1 MVLLLL
7 CPFGSALE
15 ISLPAVTLLS
25 DWEMFLPWNRMSSS
39 LLFAVERFCTPP
51 ELKLHVFSSS
61 KHGKEKQ
68 SMSEFFLLEF
78 KTLSCSKCLG
88 VGWPRWLVTSV
99 TYWTPKNENKAFWR
113 IEGYSVRFE
122 TISSVCIFMTSLNK
136 YFRWSRRWK
145 KWKWQWNRR
154 SKVYTRRAPV
164 SDWRAAFRRGR

>member
-1 MVLLLL
+1 MLF

-25 DWEMFLPWNRMSSS
+25 DWEMFLPSNRMSSS

-99 TYWTPKNENKAFWR
+99 TYWTPRNENKAFWR

-136 YFRWSRRWK
+136 YFR
-145 KWKWQWNRR
+145 
-154 SKVYTRRAPV
+154 
-164 SDWRAAFRRGR
+164 